1 MRAMIL
7 AAGLGT
13 RLKPITDDLPKPLV
27 PVVGVPNIV
36 RLITHLKRSGVS
48 EIVINTHHLP
58 HMLQHAL
65 KDGSRHGVTIAYSAE
80 REILGT
86 GGGIK
91 QALPLLG
98 DETFIVINGDAL
110 FTPDIPKA
118 VELHKKQNSLATLLV
133 RDDPDSHTYGA
144 VGLDNKGQIRKL
156 VWAGDEG
163 QVVKN
168 YMFTGVHILE
178 PEIAMHLPDQGCI
191 VRNTYIPMLDQGL
204 ALTGV
209 PADGYFCDLGT
220 PERFLQANIDLVTGQ
235 SRVTGY
241 RAEKSGIYVGKH
253 VTLGKNSHLKP
264 GAIVCDHAEIAAHI
278 SIERAVVFAGAK
290 VNRSIE
296 NAIVTSEGKVL
307 KCDMTREK

>member
-13 RLKPITDDLPKPLV
+13 RLKPITDELPKPLV
-27 PVVGVPNIV
+27 PVVGIPNIV
-36 RLITHLKRSGVS
+36 RIITHLKRSGIF

-58 HMLQHAL
+58 HLLEQAL
-65 KDGSRHGVTIAYSAE
+65 GNGSRYGVAIAYSSE
-80 REILGT
+80 KEILGT

-98 DETFIVINGDAL
+98 DQTFVVINGDAL
-110 FTPDIPKA
+110 FTPDIPM
-118 VELHKKQNSLATLLV
+118 VLELHKKQTGLATLLV
-133 RDDPDSHTYGA
+133 REDPDSDTYGT
-144 VGLDNKGQIRKL
+144 VGLDKKGQIRKL

-178 PEIAMHLPDQGCI
+178 PDIAMHLPDQGCI
-191 VRNTYIPMLDQGL
+191 VRKTYIPMLDQGL
-204 ALTGV
+204 ALNGV

-235 SRVTGY
+235 RTITGY
-241 RAEKSGIYVGKH
+241 HAEKSGIYVGKH
-253 VTLGKNSHLKP
+253 VTLGKNCRLGP
-264 GAIVCDHAEIAAHI
+264 GAIVCDHAVIAEDI

-296 NAIVTSEGKVL
+296 NAIVTSEGTVL
-307 KCDMTREK
+307 KCDMTGEK